1 MTEERKVYQAEPE
14 EPSFSSD
21 AKYVEVDLNMSEDR
35 SFLTMRQDDRESVIE
50 NKSMTN
56 AKNFR
61 KMRETTQNEITV

>member
-1 MTEERKVYQAEPE
+1 
-14 EPSFSSD
+14 
-21 AKYVEVDLNMSEDR
+21 MSEDR